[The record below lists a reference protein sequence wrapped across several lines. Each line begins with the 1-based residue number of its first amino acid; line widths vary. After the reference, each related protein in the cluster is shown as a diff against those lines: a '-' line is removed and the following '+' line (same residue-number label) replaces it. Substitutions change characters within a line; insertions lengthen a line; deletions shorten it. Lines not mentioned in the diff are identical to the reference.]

1 MKINLNDFGANVNRR
16 SAIITA
22 AAFLLFV
29 RPAKSAEKSV
39 EVLNQGP
46 RRAKLQI
53 ACEDGASRFRLFG
66 HHHKLLVDATIA

>member
-22 AAFLLFV
+22 AALFV